1 MSARNSSYDKF
12 FIDTNIFVYCF
23 DDRQPDKKVRA
34 LALISEAL
42 QSGNGLISWQVMQE
56 FLNVSTGK
64 FQVPLKPEDANVY
77 LQKVLHPLC
86 HVFPDLDVYGA
97 ALDILKKTNYSF
109 YDALIIAGALRG
121 GCVIL
126 YSEDLNPGQQVDSV
140 KVVNPFK

>member
-1 MSARNSSYDKF
+1 MSDKF

-34 LALISEAL
+34 LALVSEAL
-42 QSGNGLISWQVMQE
+42 QTRNGVISWQVMQE
-56 FLNVSTGK
+56 FLNVSTRK
-64 FQVPLKPEDANVY
+64 FQVPLKPEDAKVY

-86 HVFPDLDVYGA
+86 HVFPDLDVYDG
-97 ALDILKKTNYSF
+97 ALDILKQTNYSF

-121 GCVIL
+121 GCAIL
-126 YSEDLNPGQQVDSV
+126 YSEDLRPGQQIDRV